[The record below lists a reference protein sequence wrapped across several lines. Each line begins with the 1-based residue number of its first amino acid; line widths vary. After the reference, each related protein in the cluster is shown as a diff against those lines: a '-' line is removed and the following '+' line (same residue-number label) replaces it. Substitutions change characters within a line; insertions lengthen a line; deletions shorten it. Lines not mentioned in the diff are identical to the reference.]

1 MKMPWAGFSRNERAR
16 FPALKRRGHN
26 GTTLD
31 RIEHE
36 ILEKE
41 TGFRSI
47 PLEALPAHGLTA

>member
-1 MKMPWAGFSRNERAR
+1 MPSVGFSRNERAR
-16 FPALKRRGHN
+16 FTALKRRGHN
-26 GTTLD
+26 GTILD

-47 PLEALPAHGLTA
+47 PLEALPAHGLTV

>member
-1 MKMPWAGFSRNERAR
+1 MKMPWAGFSRTERAR

-26 GTTLD
+26 GTILD

-47 PLEALPAHGLTA
+47 PLEALPAHGLTV

>member
-1 MKMPWAGFSRNERAR
+1 MPWAGFSRNERAR
-16 FPALKRRGHN
+16 FTALKRRGHN
-26 GTTLD
+26 GTTQD

-47 PLEALPAHGLTA
+47 PLEALPAHGLTV